1 MEKEISL
8 MELKEKLKEG
18 YVRAILII
26 EVLGKPPEHVSQAL
40 RTVLDVM
47 KQDKNLTILSR
58 KIYRPKKVKG
68 SKGLFTAFI
77 EVEILAKN
85 FIKLFEV
92 CFDYMPSSIEIIEPV
107 ELKFNLAEANEIIND
122 LASRLHKHDGI
133 IKKLSMEKEILQT
146 KLNDLLRGQPII
158 EAEEVKT
165 ELGKKE
171 EENKSEEAE
180 NPTTEEK
187 KEENP
192 NTEEKKEENPT
203 TEEAEKKEE
212 KVKEEKEQAEEQ
224 NKKLD

>member
-180 NPTTEEK
+180 NPTTEEA
-187 KEENP
+187 
-192 NTEEKKEENPT
+192 EKKEENPT

-224 NKKLD
+224 NKKPD